1 MMLHGLLIST
11 YQYLLMPA
19 AMDSKEF
26 EPLASSSQ
34 GKEVKS
40 DDQLAAAS
48 SLARNYGE
56 NQNDPLPPVSITRIR
71 GVD

>member
-1 MMLHGLLIST
+1 MMLHGLPIST

-26 EPLASSSQ
+26 EPLASGSQ

-40 DDQLAAAS
+40 DDQPAAAG
-48 SLARNYGE
+48 SLARNYH
-56 NQNDPLPPVSITRIR
+56 NDRMGLRDRVGLR
-71 GVD
+71 

>member
-26 EPLASSSQ
+26 KPLASNSQ

-40 DDQLAAAS
+40 DDQLAAAG

-56 NQNDPLPPVSITRIR
+56 N
-71 GVD
+71 